1 MSNVPAGT
9 CPSCGAASAGPFCS
23 ACGTRMGPRACTA
36 CQAPLS
42 PQARFCHRCGHP
54 ATAASATKGS
64 AIPGSRPSERTAWL
78 IAAAAVTV
86 LLALIVLKVVR
97 DRPTAAVPDM
107 ANAGNATAGGAPL
120 ASDPGGALPSGRAPD
135 ISNLSPAERFQ
146 RLNNRIMDAAARA
159 DSTTVINFTPMAL
172 GAYAQLDSVTN
183 DERYHAAVLH
193 AQVGQIAEAKA
204 LADTMLLRSPGYL
217 LAYAI
222 RADIADFQGD
232 SVALRKAWAD
242 FRQHYAA
249 ESAARRAE
257 YADHA
262 QVIADLRTKAG
273 I

>member
-1 MSNVPAGT
+1 MTDELTGI
-9 CPSCGAASAGPFCS
+9 CPGCGAPASGAFCS
-23 ACGTRMGPRACTA
+23 TCGTRLGPRTCAA

-42 PQARFCHRCGHP
+42 SQAHFCHRCGQAVGALP
-54 ATAASATKGS
+54 SGAVR
-64 AIPGSRPSERTAWL
+64 SRERTAWYV
-78 IAAAAVTV
+78 AAAAVTL

-97 DRPTAAVPDM
+97 DRPSAAVPDM
-107 ANAGNATAGGAPL
+107 ANAGNAAPGAAPG
-120 ASDPGGALPSGRAPD
+120 ADPGGALPSGRAPD
-135 ISNLSPAERFQ
+135 ISQLSPAERFL

-217 LAYAI
+217 LAYAV
-222 RADIADFQGD
+222 RAEIAQFERD
-232 SVALRKAWAD
+232 STGLRAALTA
-242 FRQHYAA
+242 FREHYPA

-262 QVIADLRTKAG
+262 DVIADLRQKAG